1 MKRKTAAASQQ
12 SANVRKKQRA
22 SSEAA
27 EATPT
32 GVETLPS
39 STLSSLQETQAID
52 VTSEVGPISS
62 VVGASVAGPS
72 TGSANLGADLGAK
85 VEETGVAVA
94 GSSASVTAI
103 NEATTDVCGIEG
115 VTAS

>member
-1 MKRKTAAASQQ
+1 MKRKTAAASQL

-32 GVETLPS
+32 GVETLPN
-39 STLSSLQETQAID
+39 STLSSLQETPAID

-62 VVGASVAGPS
+62 VVGASAAGPS
-72 TGSANLGADLGAK
+72 TSSANLGDDLGAG
-85 VEETGVAVA
+85 VEETGIAVA
-94 GSSASVTAI
+94 GSSATVPAT
-103 NEATTDVCGIEG
+103 NEAIADVSGIEG
-115 VTAS
+115 VIAS